1 MGECLP
7 RMKARGLDTHSKF
20 AFGSEFTPAST
31 DTSKL
36 MEQLLKPMAGDTE
49 EHIPLLRLLW
59 WESWGIATHD
69 AKRQAEATDS
79 DRPRRLGPQELAAR
93 RKATIDKL
101 SGLRITKDLEVSDQL
116 ITECVG
122 MGDRSKLLY
131 IPWEVCTTME
141 LEVVGQRKDET
152 FDKKSV
158 DLATELKVD
167 LAIRRRGLA
176 MDMGDILDWDE
187 HEKLREELMTAWAAT
202 PPPGYAK
209 LTVAQVKR
217 ADEIAFTLLAKA
229 TAATGIKRVDGRR
242 PLDTAMAEV
251 LRHRDFGTALTPLPS
266 PCMPPA
272 MSGKRPA
279 EETSAGEG
287 LSRRQR
293 KALRAADAAAS
304 GQRRPQAASWSVPP
318 KGKGKGGGK
327 DKGRGSY
334 DKLPLQL
341 RVPGATGVDDDNV
354 PICYGY
360 ALGTCSAAP
369 PGGRCPKGKHVCILK
384 SCRKSHS
391 YIESHS
397 E

>member
-1 MGECLP
+1 MSSMRPEVFAARVVGLGLGECLP

-202 PPPGYAK
+202 PPPRIREAHGCASEAGRRDRLYPARKGCRGYWHQASRWAE
-209 LTVAQVKR
+209 TPRHSDGRSVAASR
-217 ADEIAFTLLAKA
+217 LRYSPHTIAVSLH
-229 TAATGIKRVDGRR
+229 AAGHERKEASRRNVCRGGIKS
-242 PLDTAMAEV
+242 T
-251 LRHRDFGTALTPLPS
+251 
-266 PCMPPA
+266 
-272 MSGKRPA
+272 A
-279 EETSAGEG
+279 EEG
-287 LSRRQR
+287 
-293 KALRAADAAAS
+293 
-304 GQRRPQAASWSVPP
+304 P
-318 KGKGKGGGK
+318 K
-327 DKGRGSY
+327 
-334 DKLPLQL
+334 
-341 RVPGATGVDDDNV
+341 
-354 PICYGY
+354 
-360 ALGTCSAAP
+360 
-369 PGGRCPKGKHVCILK
+369 GGRCGRVRPTSSAGCLVV
-384 SCRKSHS
+384 STPQGQR
-391 YIESHS
+391 
-397 E
+397 